1 MNVNATLDKLRSMR
15 LDGMADAY
23 DRQRSEPASAE
34 LSFDQRFA
42 MLVQCHCNY
51 ESNRAVERR
60 LRQARLRQDAS
71 VEQID
76 WRRPRGMSRELISQL
91 STSEWVRYGQDCLIT
106 GATGIGKSW
115 LACALAQKACR
126 DGFRTL
132 YTYSPKLFRDLLAA
146 NADGS
151 LSKLIRRLGRLDL
164 LVVDDWG
171 MEVAKR
177 NQYRDFL
184 ELIDE
189 RHARKATLIT
199 SQYPPEN
206 WHEIVGDPTV
216 GDAIVDRLIH
226 KAYRID
232 LVSRSMRGPHPRNGP
247 RKPDG
252 QTGKAGLQKTKGKK

>member
-23 DRQRSEPASAE
+23 DRQRSDPASAE
-34 LSFDQRFA
+34 LSFDQRLA
-42 MLVQCHCNY
+42 MLVECHWNH
-51 ESNRAVERR
+51 EANRAVERR
-60 LRQARLRQDAS
+60 LKQAKLRQNAS
-71 VEQID
+71 IEQID
-76 WRRPRGMSRELISQL
+76 WRRPRGLTKELISQL
-91 STSEWVRYGQDCLIT
+91 STSQWVRYGQDCVIT

-126 DGFRTL
+126 DGYRAL

-146 NADGS
+146 NADGT
-151 LSKLIRRLGRLDL
+151 LSKLIRRLGKLDL
-164 LVVDDWG
+164 LVIDDLG

-226 KAYRID
+226 RAYRID
-232 LVSRSMRGPHPRNGP
+232 LVGTSMRSPDPEKGS

-252 QTGKAGLQKTKGKK
+252 QTGKTGLHNTKGGK